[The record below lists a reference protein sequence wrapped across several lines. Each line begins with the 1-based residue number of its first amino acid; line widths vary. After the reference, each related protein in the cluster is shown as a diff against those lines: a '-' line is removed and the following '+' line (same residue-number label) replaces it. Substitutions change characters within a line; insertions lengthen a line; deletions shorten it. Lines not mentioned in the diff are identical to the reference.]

1 MSIQAQKDFEVFTFM
16 MHHVIK
22 QKAAEMLETT
32 WQRIPFAEPAEAT
45 VGIFAT

>member
-1 MSIQAQKDFEVFTFM
+1 MSVPVQKDFEVFTFG
-16 MHHVIK
+16 MHHVIE
-22 QKAAEMLETT
+22 QKEAEMLETT